1 MSHFFFFFFFHC
13 NCRDLNE
20 KCPCLV
26 CALPFCRVFLV
37 LPDWKVKEETP
48 VLRWERSDA
57 AILNGKKIVP
67 RWLLLA
73 TSEVTVLVH
82 LSLNGPRVC
91 TGSAWC
97 PGAFGTTWQ
106 SWQEGEWT
114 RWPATLSLCSVC
126 AHMPLCLLLCG
137 CLYLWP
143 LLKRWEAYFQFNKQ
157 LLDMCLKACAA
168 SNPRINGRAANLSE
182 NAKMGKLATD
192 MGHK

>member
-1 MSHFFFFFFFHC
+1 MSHFFFFFHS
-13 NCRDLNE
+13 
-20 KCPCLV
+20 V
-26 CALPFCRVFLV
+26 V
-37 LPDWKVKEETP
+37 
-48 VLRWERSDA
+48 
-57 AILNGKKIVP
+57 
-67 RWLLLA
+67 
-73 TSEVTVLVH
+73 VTWMKSVH
-82 LSLNGPRVC
+82 VWFVLSLSSGSSWCSWTERWRRRPRSSGEKEVMLLFWMEKNC
-91 TGSAWC
+91 PSLAAVAHIRGHCIGSSVTKWSSCLHRVPVVSRGLQDKLAKLARGWVNSMTC
-97 PGAFGTTWQ
+97 H
-106 SWQEGEWT
+106 
-114 RWPATLSLCSVC
+114 TLTLQCVC